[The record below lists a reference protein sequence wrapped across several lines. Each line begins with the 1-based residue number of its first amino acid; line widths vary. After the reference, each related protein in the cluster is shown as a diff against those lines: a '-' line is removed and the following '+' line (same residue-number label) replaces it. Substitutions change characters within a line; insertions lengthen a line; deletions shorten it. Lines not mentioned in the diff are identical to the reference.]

1 MRRFQ
6 SLSLRQPAR
15 LARTRPPAPYRHSQR
30 RFGRS
35 ALIAPGG
42 VSGCAAG
49 SYRLKVTTA
58 DRPQSP
64 MTSSELFAKARRLG
78 KRAVTPRWRWLTF
91 GAFVVV
97 ATCLRLSLWQFDRLA
112 ERTASQAMAA
122 GRVESPPIALDAPG
136 TFADLLRAGPAELSA
151 QVMRRASVRGIFDHD
166 HDEALTMQVVDGRL
180 GVRLLSPLRL
190 GGEEGAVMIDRGWLP
205 VDYDRPV
212 KWMPFRTQ
220 GPVTVEGRL
229 RPGFRRAHAVAMD
242 RDAGLVAD
250 LDLEQISGRL
260 PYPLLRLVLVES
272 PIGGASEIE
281 ALPIKR
287 ELQAPQA
294 DLPHLAYAV
303 QWLAFAVI
311 VAGGYAGLV
320 AADAGSRT
328 RVPRIRALST

>member
-1 MRRFQ
+1 MKE
-6 SLSLRQPAR
+6 P
-15 LARTRPPAPYRHSQR
+15 
-30 RFGRS
+30 
-35 ALIAPGG
+35 
-42 VSGCAAG
+42 
-49 SYRLKVTTA
+49 
-58 DRPQSP
+58 D
-64 MTSSELFAKARRLG
+64 M
-78 KRAVTPRWRWLTF
+78 

-272 PIGGASEIE
+272 PIGGVSEIE
-281 ALPIKR
+281 SLPIKR